1 MSRLFIFFFT
11 LGFIFFSRFEG
22 FTFIFQ
28 KIIIPLTFLYLL
40 LRNLN
45 IITKIGILSLYIL
58 FIIMAST
65 SFVHTINMERT
76 LRFFQLM
83 IGSFM
88 LLFIYVVVLIHNPK
102 LLKTIAYAFIL
113 SAILFIL
120 TMDMSPENQESD
132 RVMGITSNP
141 NIFGLF
147 MIYAIFG
154 VAFLWKEANKKLRIF
169 LVSVVVL
176 SFYGIISAASRKSMI
191 SVGVFLSL
199 WAVLLFV
206 SEKNF
211 LKTSVF
217 VVSIMFVSY
226 FIYNVFYLDSIMMLR
241 FEYAEESGKGRY
253 DIATEGFKLF
263 KSSPLIGVGLGTFQ
277 EYSDSGKYAHNDFF
291 ELIATLGLFGLIIY
305 VSIYYWL
312 ISTINKVKK
321 NVKNKN
327 VIYILNTFIFI
338 IITMIVLGVGRPHFF
353 DTFSMSLF
361 GIMAGYTLGIA
372 FNSDYIDES

>member
-211 LKTSVF
+211 LKTSAF

>member
-211 LKTSVF
+211 LKISVF

-241 FEYAEESGKGRY
+241 FGYAEESGKGRY
-253 DIATEGFKLF
+253 NIATEGFKLF

-353 DTFSMSLF
+353 DIFSISLF